1 MSQASSFMPSMVG
14 ARREVS
20 ETLRV
25 PSAMLDRLRKV
36 APSLPCRKIAK
47 GRAVYRQGEV
57 SDQVFVVVSGRIGI
71 TMLRA
76 GGQELLID
84 IVGAGTLCGE
94 AAAFDGM
101 PRFSSANAL
110 EPSEVLAIAAGDFCK
125 LMAAD
130 AELAALIVQTIAL
143 KQRTLASRLVQVAQ
157 ASPEVRITELLS
169 QITLPDSPAI
179 ILTHQQIA
187 NLIGASRITV
197 TRAMQKLRRE
207 GAVRCKRGQYE
218 LVRAPRVGP
227 AKPQRGTIARAYL
240 EQKNIAI
247 GIDKHR
253 APKIGV

>member
-1 MSQASSFMPSMVG
+1 MSQAGLSLPSTVG
-14 ARREVS
+14 ARPEVS

-25 PSAMLDRLRKV
+25 PSAMLNRLLKV
-36 APSLPCRKIAK
+36 APALSRRKIAK
-47 GRAVYRQGEV
+47 GRAVYRQGEF
-57 SDQVFVVVSGRIGI
+57 SEQVFVVVSGRIGI

-84 IVGAGTLCGE
+84 IVGAGALCGE
-94 AAAFDGM
+94 GAAFDGM

-110 EPSEVLAIAAGDFCK
+110 EPSEVLAIPAADFCK
-125 LMAAD
+125 LMSSD

-218 LVRAPRVGP
+218 LVRAH
-227 AKPQRGTIARAYL
+227 RGASASPENGAMVRA
-240 EQKNIAI
+240 
-247 GIDKHR
+247 
-253 APKIGV
+253 